1 MSCTGLFFSFIKN
14 IYMKVSALSEPFQ
27 TEAKVN
33 VWKKKKKRKKIKS
46 LFFFLFSLCCQ
57 VSLPAALTTAAL
69 KEKFTFN

>member
-1 MSCTGLFFSFIKN
+1 
-14 IYMKVSALSEPFQ
+14 MKVSAVSKPFQ

-33 VWKKKKKRKKIKS
+33 VWEKKKKIKS
-46 LFFFLFSLCCQ
+46 LFFSLFSLCCH